1 MLFRRCPYGLENHRL
16 WGLAFVVMIQVGALE
31 KIQMA
36 LYDKRKFNLTRA
48 RYENEVLF
56 SLGDEFR
63 ELQSSLSTSA
73 ATDPAARHLPL
84 SPEAYFCKALLGIAP
99 LTALPSLLEQ
109 SHFLSSVP
117 VFALGK
123 AMKVARS
130 ICRDRGGGG
139 GKSLVREGFAN
150 LTAGD

>member
-1 MLFRRCPYGLENHRL
+1 MVPIPARKPSSL
-16 WGLAFVVMIQVGALE
+16 GLAFVVMIPTGALE

-36 LYDKRKFNLTRA
+36 LFDKRKFNDKSTTKTK
-48 RYENEVLF
+48 YFF
-56 SLGDEFR
+56 SLGDEFP
-63 ELQSSLSTSA
+63 ELQTSLSTSVA
-73 ATDPAARHLPL
+73 IDPAAHEGARYLSL